1 MSKRDNQNT
10 KEEKLKMKGV
20 VMEALQGGSFKVKL
34 ENNVE
39 IMANVSGKIRVF
51 KIQILKGD
59 TVEVE
64 LSPYDLTR
72 GRIVYRIS

>member
-1 MSKRDNQNT
+1 MSKQENLKS
-10 KEEKLKMKGV
+10 KEAKLKIKGIV
-20 VMEALQGGSFKVKL
+20 VETLQGGNFKVKL

-39 IMANVSGKIRVF
+39 IMANVSGKIRVNR
-51 KIQILKGD
+51 IQILKGD

>member
-1 MSKRDNQNT
+1 MSKED
-10 KEEKLKMKGV
+10 KIKLKGIV
-20 VMEALQGGSFKVKL
+20 IEVIQGGNFKVRL

-39 IMANVSGKIRVF
+39 VMANVSGKIRVY

-59 TVEVE
+59 AVEVE

>member
-1 MSKRDNQNT
+1 MSKEDKIRI
-10 KEEKLKMKGV
+10 KGV
-20 VMEALQGGSFKVKL
+20 VIDALQCGQFKGRL
-34 ENNVE
+34 ENNIDV
-39 IMANVSGKIRVF
+39 MANVSGKIRVY

-59 TVEVE
+59 AVEFE

>member
-1 MSKRDNQNT
+1 MS
-10 KEEKLKMKGV
+10 KEEKIKLKGIV
-20 VMEALQGGSFKVKL
+20 IEVIQGGNFKVRL

-39 IMANVSGKIRVF
+39 VMANVSGKIRVY

-59 TVEVE
+59 AVEVE

>member
-1 MSKRDNQNT
+1 MS
-10 KEEKLKMKGV
+10 KEEKIKLKGV
-20 VMEALQGGSFKVKL
+20 VVEVLQGGQFKVRL

-39 IMANVSGKIRVF
+39 VMASVSGKIRVY

-59 TVEVE
+59 AVEVE
-64 LSPYDLTR
+64 LSPYDLTK

>member
-20 VMEALQGGSFKVKL
+20 VVEALQGGSFKVKL

>member
-1 MSKRDNQNT
+1 MS
-10 KEEKLKMKGV
+10 KEEKIKLKGV
-20 VMEALQGGSFKVKL
+20 VVETLQGGQFKVLL

-39 IMANVSGKIRVF
+39 IMANVSGKMRVF
-51 KIQILKGD
+51 KIHILKGD
-59 TVEVE
+59 TVDVE

>member
-1 MSKRDNQNT
+1 MSKED
-10 KEEKLKMKGV
+10 KIKLKGEV
-20 VMEALQGGSFKVKL
+20 IEALQGGQFKVKL
-34 ENNVE
+34 QNNVE
-39 IMANVSGKIRVF
+39 IMANVSGKIRVY

>member
-1 MSKRDNQNT
+1 MSKKDNLKV

-20 VMEALQGGSFKVKL
+20 VVETLQGGNFKVKL

-51 KIQILKGD
+51 KIQILRGD

>member
-1 MSKRDNQNT
+1 MSKHEQKV
-10 KEEKLKMKGV
+10 KEAKLKIKGV
-20 VMEALQGGSFKVKL
+20 VIETLQGGNFKVKL

-39 IMANVSGKIRVF
+39 IMANVSGKIRVHR
-51 KIQILKGD
+51 IQILKGD

>member
-1 MSKRDNQNT
+1 MSKED
-10 KEEKLKMKGV
+10 KIKLKGV
-20 VMEALQGGSFKVKL
+20 VIETLQGGQFKVKL

-39 IMANVSGKIRVF
+39 IMANVSGKIRVY

>member
-1 MSKRDNQNT
+1 MS

-20 VMEALQGGSFKVKL
+20 VKEALQGGQFKILL

-39 IMANVSGKIRVF
+39 ILANVSGKIRVY

>member
-1 MSKRDNQNT
+1 MSKEDKIRI
-10 KEEKLKMKGV
+10 KGV
-20 VMEALQGGSFKVKL
+20 VVDALQGGQFKVRL
-34 ENNVE
+34 ENNIDV
-39 IMANVSGKIRVF
+39 MANVSGKIRVY

-59 TVEVE
+59 AVEVE